1 MTDPTAS
8 DRASSG
14 AFDRTRPLDTQE
26 VWDTTAI
33 RQGHLRVRTLTNV
46 RWMVVF
52 GEVLVLGLGLLFQ
65 YQMPF
70 VACALVIG
78 AGALVNFLT
87 GLAWSGQRLLTDRE
101 ALIQLTFDVL
111 QMSALLALVGG
122 TANPFIV
129 ILLAPATLAAATLA
143 RQPFF
148 LICLLAALAS
158 MVLAVASL
166 PYPIA
171 RPIMRLSLEHRLVA
185 GVANV
190 AGIALVA
197 GFVRQSMVEAARM
210 ALALDMT
217 QAVLAREQ
225 RLSALGALAAAAAHE
240 LGTPLA
246 TISIVAKELAR
257 EAPTPRVKDD
267 ADLLVAQAERCRE
280 ILRRLTAMPDKA
292 ADAVHEQLSLRQLVQ
307 EIIEPHSGAFN
318 DVRIEA
324 IVSGSEGVAA
334 PQIRRLPEL
343 AHAFASFVDNAVD
356 FARAEVLVSARFD
369 HETISIEVRDDGRG
383 FAPDVLDLLGEP
395 YVTSRAGVESS
406 RSGHSGIGL
415 GFFIAKTLLE
425 RTGAVLTY
433 RNGRTTGAVV
443 TARWRRP
450 DLEIG

>member
-1 MTDPTAS
+1 MTETTAS
-8 DRASSG
+8 ARASNG
-14 AFDRTRPLDTQE
+14 TFDRTRPLDTQE

-52 GEVLVLGLGLLFQ
+52 GEVLVLGLGLLLQ
-65 YQMPF
+65 YHAPF
-70 VACALVIG
+70 IACAIVIS
-78 AGALVNFLT
+78 AGALVNALT
-87 GLAWSGQRLLTDRE
+87 AWVWPGQRLLTDQE
-101 ALIQLTFDVL
+101 ALIQLSFDVF

-122 TANPFIV
+122 TANPFIL

-148 LICLLAALAS
+148 LICILAAFAS
-158 MVLAVASL
+158 MILAVAAL
-166 PYPIA
+166 PYPA
-171 RPIMRLSLEHRLVA
+171 VRTLAQTSLEFRLVA

-257 EAPTPRVKDD
+257 EAPTPHVKDE
-267 ADLLVAQAERCRE
+267 ADLLIAQAERCRE

-307 EIIEPHSGAFN
+307 EIIEPHTGTFS

-324 IVSGSEGVAA
+324 IVSGSDGAV
-334 PQIRRLPEL
+334 PPCIRRLPEL

-369 HETISIEVRDDGRG
+369 TETIAIEVRDDGRG
-383 FAPDVLDLLGEP
+383 FAADILDLLGEP
-395 YVTSRAGVESS
+395 YVTSRAEVESS

-433 RNGRTTGAVV
+433 RNGRTQGAVV

-450 DLEIG
+450 DLEAV